1 VEANYVGRLGRHL
14 IQSIDIAQPVD
25 YVDPQGGGDYY
36 AAGTI
41 LSQITDA
48 NGGYFNGAAN
58 ATVQPIKYFEDV
70 FPYMAGTDYPG
81 ESATQAIYSDEW
93 APQRSFFGATQVLQ
107 DIDFGPS
114 CVYYNCTGGVNHQS
128 RFWQDQFSSLYALA
142 TTGMSYYN
150 ALQVIVHHPNKHGL
164 QFDASY
170 TFAKSLDYGSDAERV
185 GAGNNSTSHIINT
198 WRPQLNKALSDFNAK
213 HLFTANVVDKL
224 PFGRGGK
231 FLANDS
237 ALVDTLIGGWQ
248 ISGIY
253 RMTSGLPTS
262 FYEPVYDTDYQYG
275 SYAVVVNKTALNQKK
290 YIDSTGN
297 PEYFYS
303 PSTLLTGGQYG
314 TPVRLAYPGEAGQR
328 NNIFGDGYL
337 DLDTGVSKSW
347 KLERYGKVTFSW
359 EVYNVT
365 NTVRFDPESIDTA
378 IEAGGNS
385 FGRASVEL
393 SAVRRMQ
400 FALRYDF

>member
-1 VEANYVGRLGRHL
+1 
-14 IQSIDIAQPVD
+14 
-25 YVDPQGGGDYY
+25 
-36 AAGTI
+36 
-41 LSQITDA
+41 
-48 NGGYFNGAAN
+48 
-58 ATVQPIKYFEDV
+58 
-70 FPYMAGTDYPG
+70 
-81 ESATQAIYSDEW
+81 
-93 APQRSFFGATQVLQ
+93 
-107 DIDFGPS
+107 
-114 CVYYNCTGGVNHQS
+114 
-128 RFWQDQFSSLYALA
+128 
-142 TTGMSYYN
+142 MSYYN
-150 ALQVIVHHPNKHGL
+150 ALQVIIHHPNKHGL

-170 TFAKSLDYGSDAERV
+170 TYSKSQDYGSDAERV
-185 GAGNNSTSHIINT
+185 GAGNSSTSHIINT
-198 WRPQLNKALSDFNAK
+198 WRPQLNKAPSDFNAK

-224 PFGRGGK
+224 PFGKGGK

-237 ALVDTLIGGWQ
+237 ALVDALIGGWQ

-262 FYEPVYDTDYQYG
+262 FYEPVYDTDYQYT
-275 SYAVVVNKTALNQKK
+275 SYAVVVNKTAINKKK

-297 PEYFYS
+297 PQYFYS
-303 PSTLLTGGQYG
+303 PSTILNGGYTG

-328 NNIFGDGYL
+328 NNINGDGYL

-347 KLERYGKVTFSW
+347 KLERFGKVTFSW